1 MSHSDPHIAG
11 RHGADGLIACHECDR
26 LHRLAP
32 LPAGGEARCG
42 RCGATLYRN
51 VPHSLDRSAAL
62 YLAALFLFIM
72 ANVFPFIALKFG
84 ERVEQTVL
92 VSGAFA
98 LGRAGMPE
106 LGVLVFLTSFLFPL
120 LTLGGML
127 YVVMAHRLGTRP
139 PYLAAVYRMVSAL
152 APWSLIGVFMLALL
166 VSIVK
171 LMDMA
176 SVVPGTGLYAFVALL
191 VVASAAVANFEHG
204 TVWPRIGPRT
214 LPAGGGDPHAS
225 QGSAA
230 KHGLIACHVCELLVE
245 ARRARAGCPRC
256 GSALHAA
263 RKPESL
269 SRTWALL
276 AAATVL
282 LIPAN
287 VYPVMTV
294 IQLGQGE
301 PNTIL
306 SGVLHLIQ
314 AGMWPLALLV
324 FFASFV
330 VPFSKIAVL
339 VLLLVTVQ
347 RGSGWRPRD
356 RTRLYRIT
364 EVIGAWSMV
373 DVFLV
378 AILVAL
384 VNMDSLA
391 TVRPGPG
398 VPFFAAAVI
407 ATMLAAHA
415 FDPRL
420 IWDRAGRGRAG
431 EPGRARGIAT

>member
-1 MSHSDPHIAG
+1 M
-11 RHGADGLIACHECDR
+11 
-26 LHRLAP
+26 
-32 LPAGGEARCG
+32 
-42 RCGATLYRN
+42 
-51 VPHSLDRSAAL
+51 
-62 YLAALFLFIM
+62 
-72 ANVFPFIALKFG
+72 K
-84 ERVEQTVL
+84 
-92 VSGAFA
+92 
-98 LGRAGMPE
+98 
-106 LGVLVFLTSFLFPL
+106 
-120 LTLGGML
+120 
-127 YVVMAHRLGTRP
+127 
-139 PYLAAVYRMVSAL
+139 
-152 APWSLIGVFMLALL
+152 
-166 VSIVK
+166 
-171 LMDMA
+171 
-176 SVVPGTGLYAFVALL
+176 
-191 VVASAAVANFEHG
+191 
-204 TVWPRIGPRT
+204 
-214 LPAGGGDPHAS
+214 
-225 QGSAA
+225 
-230 KHGLIACHVCELLVE
+230 
-245 ARRARAGCPRC
+245 
-256 GSALHAA
+256 
-263 RKPESL
+263 
-269 SRTWALL
+269 
-276 AAATVL
+276 
-282 LIPAN
+282 
-287 VYPVMTV
+287 
-294 IQLGQGE
+294 

-431 EPGRARGIAT
+431 AAGRARGVAT